1 MHITRIQAM
10 SLNLNLYLIKP
21 MIQLS
26 RNTILILK
34 MHLIKRRD
42 ELGPNSIFKFHNKL
56 YTTNHPG
63 EETSPN
69 SALIES

>member
-1 MHITRIQAM
+1 
-10 SLNLNLYLIKP
+10 

-26 RNTILILK
+26 RNTTLNFK
-34 MHLIKRRD
+34 NAFNKARD

-56 YTTNHPG
+56 YTTNHPS

-69 SALIES
+69 SALIERKNHEGRVIRKSRHR